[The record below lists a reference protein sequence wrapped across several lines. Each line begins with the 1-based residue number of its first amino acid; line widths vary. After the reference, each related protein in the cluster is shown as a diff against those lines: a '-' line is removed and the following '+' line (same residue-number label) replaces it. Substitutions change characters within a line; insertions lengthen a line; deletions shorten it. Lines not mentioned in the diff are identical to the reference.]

1 MDFIRYGLWIDTATH
16 FSVYFVIFIP
26 FHSIVLFQCIPFHS
40 ILSHSIIF
48 FFILFHSRPSFF
60 FSFWLLRLMLCYLID
75 SFLFS
80 NHFANCE
87 YNSLGE
93 AYSVAYRTSS
103 LGEQNIPVL
112 RFKMKSVSFTVGKVF
127 FCVFF
132 FNFFINNSCLEN
144 YQVMVEPWSCE

>member
-1 MDFIRYGLWIDTATH
+1 MLLVIELPWILSGMACELILQRISQCILSYSFHFIQLFY
-16 FSVYFVIFIP
+16 FSV
-26 FHSIVLFQCIPFHS
+26 FHS
-40 ILSHSIIF
+40 ILFYPIPSYS

-112 RFKMKSVSFTVGKVF
+112 LFKMKSVSFTVGKVF

-132 FNFFINNSCLEN
+132 F
-144 YQVMVEPWSCE
+144 